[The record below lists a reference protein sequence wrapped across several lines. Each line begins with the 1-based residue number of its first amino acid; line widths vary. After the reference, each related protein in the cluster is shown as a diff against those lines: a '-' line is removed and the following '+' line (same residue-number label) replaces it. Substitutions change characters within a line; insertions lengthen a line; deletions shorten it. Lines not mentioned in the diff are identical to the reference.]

1 MSDDIK
7 DIASQLIIAEDFRP
21 EIMTIIPISQR
32 PIFPGMMIPL
42 ILTGDIMIDSAQEII
57 DSPNKIG
64 GVVLIKNQHEGMAR
78 SEDLYNV
85 GVAVKII
92 KITPVDERTVQV
104 MLNAVGRFTL
114 KNVVQNE
121 PIIRWNV
128 ENYFESEF
136 KPTDEMK
143 AYSMAI
149 ISSVKDLIKTNSLF
163 QEELKLFLNR
173 FSVEDPGKLSDFVA
187 SMTQAESGEI
197 QDILETFDVRHRVKK
212 VLILLKKEIELN
224 KLQKKI
230 TQQIEEK
237 ISKQQ
242 KEFFLK
248 EQLKEI
254 KKELGLEKDEKST
267 EIEKFQEKIE
277 KLKLTEEAA
286 KKIDEEMNKM
296 RLLEPHS
303 AEYGVSR
310 NYLDWLT
317 SLPWGVN
324 SVDNYDI
331 AKARAVLDR
340 DHYGL
345 DDIKERIL
353 EFIAT
358 GKMKGNISGS
368 IICFIGPPGVGKTS
382 IGKSV
387 AEALNRKF
395 YRFSLGGM
403 RDEAEIKG
411 HRRTYIGAMPGK
423 IIQSLKTVGVSNP
436 VIMLDEIDKIG
447 ASFQGDPASALLEV
461 LDSEQNSNFLDHYMD
476 VRFDLSNIL
485 FIATANTMD
494 TIPAPL
500 FDRMEIMKLSGYI
513 LEEKVQIAKKYLI
526 NKQLL
531 AHGLKK
537 NMVKIDNGAIKKMID
552 GYAREAG
559 VRSLE
564 NNIKKVMRKVTK
576 KFAEG
581 NDDSVTVNEDNLEE
595 FLGKP
600 RFTDESL
607 YDKSIAGVVMGL
619 AWTSMG
625 GTTLYIEST
634 GIHTKVKGFKQTGQ
648 LKDVMRESSEIA
660 YTYVQSRVKDYGIEE
675 GYFENH
681 FIHLHVPAGAT
692 PKDGPSAGITM
703 ATSLYSL
710 AKNMPIKKNIAMTGE
725 LTVTG
730 KVLPIG
736 GVKEKTIAAKKAK
749 VKTIIYPYEN
759 KKDFEELPEYIKKG
773 LDAHFVNYFDEVL
786 AIVY

>member
-1 MSDDIK
+1 MSDDIN
-7 DIASQLIIAEDFRP
+7 DIASQLILADDFRP
-21 EIMTIIPISQR
+21 ERMAIIPISQR

-64 GVVLIKNQHEGMAR
+64 GVVLIKNQHDGMAR
-78 SEDLYNV
+78 SKDLYNV

-104 MLNAVGRFTL
+104 MLNAIGRFTL
-114 KNVVQNE
+114 KSVVQDE
-121 PIIRWNV
+121 PIIRWHV
-128 ENYFESEF
+128 ENYYESEF

-197 QDILETFDVRHRVKK
+197 QDILETFDVRQRVKK

-242 KEFFLK
+242 KEFFLR

-267 EIEKFQEKIE
+267 EIDKFQERIE

-286 KKIDEEMNKM
+286 MKIDEEMNKM

-317 SLPWGVN
+317 SLPWGVY
-324 SVDNYDI
+324 STDNYDI
-331 AKARAVLDR
+331 GKARTILDR

-358 GKMKGNISGS
+358 GKMKGNIAGS

-395 YRFSLGGM
+395 FRFSLGGM

-423 IIQSLKTVGVSNP
+423 IIQSLKTVGVANP

-461 LDSEQNSNFLDHYMD
+461 LDSEQNNNFLDHYMD

-513 LEEKVQIAKKYLI
+513 LEEKMQIAKKYLV
-526 NKQLL
+526 NKQLEE
-531 AHGLKK
+531 HGLKK
-537 NMVKIDNGAIKKMID
+537 NMAKIDNGALKKMID

-576 KFAEG
+576 RFAEG
-581 NDDSVTVNEDNLEE
+581 NTDPVNVTEDNLEE

-607 YDKSIAGVVMGL
+607 YDKSIAGVVLGL

-634 GIHTKVKGFKQTGQ
+634 AIDSKTKGFKQTGQ

-660 YTYVQSRVKDYGIEE
+660 YTVIQSRAKDYGIED
-675 GYFENH
+675 GYFDNH

-759 KKDFEELPEYIKKG
+759 KKDFDELPEYIKKG

-786 AIVY
+786 KIVY

>member
-1 MSDDIK
+1 MTDDAKNVENQI
-7 DIASQLIIAEDFRP
+7 IIAQEFRP
-21 EIMTIIPISQR
+21 ENLTIIPVSQR

-42 ILTGDIMIDSAQEII
+42 ILTGDIMIESAQEII
-57 DSPNKIG
+57 ESPNKIG
-64 GVVLIKNQHEGMAR
+64 GVVLIKKQHDDMAR
-78 SEDLYNV
+78 SEDLYKV
-85 GVAVKII
+85 GVTVKII
-92 KITPVDERTVQV
+92 KITPIDEKTVQI
-104 MLNAVGRFTL
+104 MLNALGRFTL
-114 KNVVQNE
+114 KEVIQNG
-121 PIIRWNV
+121 PVIRWKV
-128 ENYFESEF
+128 ENYYEDEF
-136 KPTDEMK
+136 RPTDEMK

-173 FSVEDPGKLSDFVA
+173 FSVEDPGKLADFVA
-187 SMTQAESGEI
+187 SMTSAESGDI
-197 QDILETFDVRHRVKK
+197 QEILETFDVRQRVKK

-237 ISKQQ
+237 ISRQQ

-254 KKELGLEKDEKST
+254 KKELGLEKDEKSS
-267 EIEKFQEKIE
+267 EIEKFEQRIE

-286 KKIDEEMNKM
+286 KRIDEEMNKM

-317 SLPWGVN
+317 SLPWGVY
-324 SVDNYDI
+324 SEDNYDI
-331 AKARAVLDR
+331 AKARRVLDR

-382 IGKSV
+382 IGRSV

-395 YRFSLGGM
+395 FRFSLGGM

-423 IIQSLKTVGVSNP
+423 IIQSLKTVEVANP

-461 LDSEQNSNFLDHYMD
+461 LDPEQNNSFLDHYLD

-485 FIATANTMD
+485 FIATANQMD
-494 TIPAPL
+494 TIPPPL

-513 LEEKVQIAKKYLI
+513 LEEKLQIARKYLLK
-526 NKQLL
+526 KQLRE
-531 AHGLKK
+531 HGLTKD
-537 NMVKIDNGAIKKMID
+537 MVRIDNSAIKAMID

-564 NNIKKVMRKVTK
+564 NNIKKVMRKVAMR
-576 KFAEG
+576 FAEG
-581 NDDSVTVNEDNLEE
+581 NTETVSVTEKNLEE
-595 FLGKP
+595 FLGKR

-607 YDKSIAGVVMGL
+607 YDKGIPGVVMGL
-619 AWTSMG
+619 AWTSLG
-625 GTTLYIEST
+625 GTTLYVEST
-634 GIHTKVKGFKQTGQ
+634 AIPSKTKGFQQTGQ

-660 YTYVQSRVKDYGIEE
+660 YTYIQSRAVEYGIDP
-675 GYFENH
+675 GF
-681 FIHLHVPAGAT
+681 FAGQMIHLHVPAGAT

-710 AKNMPIKKNIAMTGE
+710 ATNRPVKKNVAMTGE

-759 KKDFEELPEYIKKG
+759 KKDFDELPDYIKKG

-786 AIVY
+786 EIVY

>member
-1 MSDDIK
+1 MAEETN
-7 DIASQLIIAEDFRP
+7 DIANQIILAQDFRP
-21 EIMTIIPISQR
+21 EKLTIIPISQR

-42 ILTGDIMIDSAQEII
+42 ILTGDIMIESAQEILE
-57 DSPNKIG
+57 SPNKIG
-64 GVVLIKNQHEGMAR
+64 GVVLIKHQHDGMAK
-78 SEDLYNV
+78 SEDLYHV
-85 GVAVKII
+85 GVSVKII

-104 MLNAVGRFTL
+104 MLNALGRFTL
-114 KNVVQNE
+114 KSVIQNE
-121 PIIRWNV
+121 PVIRWNV
-128 ENYFESEF
+128 ENYYEDDF

-149 ISSVKDLIKTNSLF
+149 ISSVKELIKTNSLF

-187 SMTQAESGEI
+187 SMTSAESGEI
-197 QDILETFDVRHRVKK
+197 QDILETFDVRQRVKK

-267 EIEKFQEKIE
+267 EIDKFQERIA
-277 KLKLTEEAA
+277 KLTLTEEA
-286 KKIDEEMNKM
+286 MNKM

-317 SLPWGVN
+317 ALPWGVF
-324 SVDNYDI
+324 SEDNYDI
-331 AKARAVLDR
+331 AKAREILDR

-345 DDIKERIL
+345 DDIKDRII

-395 YRFSLGGM
+395 FRFSLGGM

-423 IIQSLKTVGVSNP
+423 IIQSLKTVEVANP

-461 LDSEQNSNFLDHYMD
+461 LDPEQNVNFLDHYMD

-513 LEEKVQIAKKYLI
+513 LEEKLQIAKKYLV
-526 NKQLL
+526 NKQLRE
-531 AHGLKK
+531 HGLKK
-537 NMVKIDNGAIKKMID
+537 NMVKIDNDVIKNIID

-564 NNIKKVMRKVTK
+564 NNIKKIMRKVAK
-576 KFAEG
+576 RFAEG
-581 NDDSVTVNEDNLEE
+581 NTETVTVTVKNLED

-607 YDKSIAGVVMGL
+607 YDKKIAGVVMGL

-625 GTTLYIEST
+625 GTTLYVEST
-634 GIHTKVKGFKQTGQ
+634 AIASKNPGFKQTGQ

-660 YTYVQSRVKDYGIEE
+660 YTYIRSRVTDYGID
-675 GYFENH
+675 ENFFPEH
-681 FIHLHVPAGAT
+681 LIHLHVPAGAT

-710 AKNMPIKKNIAMTGE
+710 AKNKPIKKNVAMTGE

-749 VKTIIYPYEN
+749 VKIIIYPYEN
-759 KKDFEELPEYIKKG
+759 KKDFDELPDYIKKG
-773 LDAHFVNYFDEVL
+773 LEPHFVNYFDEVL
-786 AIVY
+786 EVVY

>member
-1 MSDDIK
+1 MTDS
-7 DIASQLIIAEDFRP
+7 LIIAEDIRP
-21 EIMTIIPISQR
+21 ESMSIIPVSQR

-42 ILTGDIMIDSAQEII
+42 IITGDVMIESAQEII
-57 DSPNKIG
+57 DSQHKIG
-64 GVVLIKNQHEGMAR
+64 GVVLIKNHLERMPK
-78 SEDLYNV
+78 SEDLYTV
-85 GVAVKII
+85 GTAVKII
-92 KITPVDERTVQV
+92 KITPIDEKTAQV
-104 MLNAVGRFTL
+104 MLTAVGRFTL
-114 KNVVQNE
+114 KRIIQDGPV
-121 PIIRWNV
+121 IRWNV
-128 ENYFESEF
+128 EHYYEEEF

-149 ISSVKDLIKTNSLF
+149 ISSVKDLIKNNSLF

-197 QDILETFDVRHRVKK
+197 QEILETFDVRQRVKK

-267 EIEKFQEKIE
+267 EIDKFQERIA

-286 KKIDEEMNKM
+286 KRIDEELDKL

-317 SLPWGVN
+317 SLPWGIN

-331 AKARAVLDR
+331 AKAKNILNR

-345 DDIKERIL
+345 DDIKDRIL

-387 AEALNRKF
+387 AEALGRKF
-395 YRFSLGGM
+395 FRFSLGGM

-461 LDSEQNSNFLDHYMD
+461 LDSEQNSSFLDHYID
-476 VRFDLSNIL
+476 VRFDISNVL

-494 TIPAPL
+494 TIPGPL
-500 FDRMEIMKLSGYI
+500 FDRMEIMNLSGYV
-513 LEEKVQIAKKYLI
+513 LEEKLQIAKKYLI
-526 NKQLL
+526 DKQLKD
-531 AHGLKK
+531 HGLKK
-537 NMVKIDNGAIKKMID
+537 DMVKIENDALKKMID

-564 NNIKKVMRKVTK
+564 NNIRKVMRKSAK
-576 KFAEG
+576 RFAEG
-581 NDDSVTVNEDNLEE
+581 NDKPITVTASNLEA

-625 GTTLYIEST
+625 GSTLYIEST
-634 GIHTKVKGFKQTGQ
+634 AINSKVKGFKQTGQ

-660 YTYVQSRVKDYGIEE
+660 YTYIQSRAKDYGIDEDF
-675 GYFENH
+675 FENH

-710 AKNMPIKKNIAMTGE
+710 AKNLPVKKNIAMTGE

-759 KKDFEELPEYIKKG
+759 KKDFDELPEYIKKG

-786 AIVY
+786 KVVY